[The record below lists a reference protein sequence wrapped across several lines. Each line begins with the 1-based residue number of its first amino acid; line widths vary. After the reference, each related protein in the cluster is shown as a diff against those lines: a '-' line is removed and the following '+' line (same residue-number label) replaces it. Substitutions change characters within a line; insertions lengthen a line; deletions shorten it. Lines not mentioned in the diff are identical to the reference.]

1 VIRHRRSPAVTGKER
16 GAPVNPYAPGDT
28 WNLCGVTCSGGMIE
42 TGGWRWGK
50 NVGDRAPVPLGGEEV
65 VEKLL
70 GGVRRLGVGS
80 IGIGE
85 DRRGVS
91 HGEAEGGGGGT
102 RR

>member
-1 VIRHRRSPAVTGKER
+1 
-16 GAPVNPYAPGDT
+16 VNPCAPGDT
-28 WNLCGVTCSGGMIE
+28 WNSCGVTYSGGTTE
-42 TGGWRWGK
+42 TGSQWWGK
-50 NVGDRAPVPLGGEEV
+50 NIGDRAPVPLGGEEV

-70 GGVRRLGVGS
+70 GGVRRLGAGS

-91 HGEAEGGGGGT
+91 HGEAEGGGCGA